1 MTNRLRTAVITC
13 VVVTVLTVTTTGCG
27 RPKQAAGGTRARQ
40 SQTLVPFIRLASVS
54 PDERYAVVVT
64 VQKDITD
71 RFSPWLSQYPPRTC
85 WLLDFRTRRI
95 EELPIFVSPVGVVEW
110 QRRATRIAYN
120 SDEAV
125 ATYDL
130 ATGKQRIAPSPGDS
144 VCMWPSWS
152 PDGRSLAYSVAL
164 SSEKQPDNAKG
175 VIRVS
180 SDLDTQPELVVTD
193 DLSSPQAWC
202 WTQDSDSIVYVPKVR
217 PPGGGRSR
225 TGARQL
231 HPTWPGRTRKLS
243 FSGDG
248 SFLAVL
254 TWEDGESPATVVVL
268 DEALER
274 VVATLTSRVE
284 STKLIWSPTQPKLL
298 LATESSAEGGFEACV
313 FDVRDGRT
321 TSLVQPG
328 VESPWPVAWTVGPD
342 GKEHLW
348 FVAADG
354 QALLRS
360 GVPSAGLTHV
370 AAIGRDGHLRWGE

>member
-1 MTNRLRTAVITC
+1 MTSRLSIAVITC
-13 VVVTVLTVTTTGCG
+13 VVVTVLTVTTIGCG
-27 RPKQAAGGTRARQ
+27 RPPGASGGTRVVP
-40 SQTLVPFIRLASVS
+40 SETLVPFIRLASVS
-54 PDERYAVVVT
+54 PDERYALVVT
-64 VQKDITD
+64 VQKDLTD
-71 RFSPWLSQYPPRTC
+71 RFSPWLSQYPPRAC

-110 QRRATRIAYN
+110 QPGAARVAYN

-125 ATYDL
+125 GAYDL
-130 ATGKQRIAPSPGDS
+130 ATRRERIAPCPEDD

-164 SSEKQPDNAKG
+164 LSEEQRGNPKG
-175 VIRVS
+175 VARVS
-180 SDLDTQPELVVTD
+180 SRLDTEPELVVTD

-202 WTQDSDSIVYVPKVR
+202 WTQDSDSIVYIPRVP

-231 HPTWPGRTRKLS
+231 IPTWPGRTRKLS
-243 FSGDG
+243 FSSDG
-248 SFLAVL
+248 SLLAVL
-254 TWEDGESPATVVVL
+254 TWEDGESPAMVIVL
-268 DEALER
+268 DKTLQR
-274 VVATLTSRVE
+274 VVATSTSRVE
-284 STKLIWSPTQPKLL
+284 STELIWSPTEPELL
-298 LATESSAEGGFEACV
+298 LATESSAEDGFEACV

-360 GVPSAGLTHV
+360 DVPPAGPTRV